1 MNKKDYFS
9 LKNKYIS
16 SSKIKDFLKS
26 KEYFKKLHIDGTL
39 ERFVTDS
46 LLIGSA
52 CDCWLTRSERTF
64 RKTYHLV
71 SRRTSDSPD
80 YEFQLNQTMMEK
92 IEAIC
97 HAVVRT
103 QAYKDIRKQKYKSQK
118 ILIKPMKGL
127 GRFRGICG
135 IPDWYKIKD
144 DGTCVIIDLK
154 TTQDASPKKYFFF
167 CSEYNYFLQAA
178 MYRIL
183 LKHKYPQIQT
193 FLNLHLVV
201 EKDTDGIN
209 DVYTYELANQLVE
222 ENIALISELIKAI
235 AAEKQFLP
243 KPATWEDRL
252 VIGEML

>member
-1 MNKKDYFS
+1 MNIKAYYTKE
-9 LKNKYIS
+9 NKYLS
-16 SSKIKDFLKS
+16 SSKIKAWLKG
-26 KEYFKKLHIDGTL
+26 KEYFKKLYISHEI
-39 ERFVTDS
+39 ESPVTDA
-46 LLIGSA
+46 LIIGSA

-92 IEAIC
+92 IDAIC

-118 ILIKPMKGL
+118 ILLKPIKGL
-127 GRFRGICG
+127 GRWKGVAG

-167 CSEYNYFLQAA
+167 CS
-178 MYRIL
+178 
-183 LKHKYPQIQT
+183 
-193 FLNLHLVV
+193 
-201 EKDTDGIN
+201 
-209 DVYTYELANQLVE
+209 
-222 ENIALISELIKAI
+222 
-235 AAEKQFLP
+235 
-243 KPATWEDRL
+243 
-252 VIGEML
+252 